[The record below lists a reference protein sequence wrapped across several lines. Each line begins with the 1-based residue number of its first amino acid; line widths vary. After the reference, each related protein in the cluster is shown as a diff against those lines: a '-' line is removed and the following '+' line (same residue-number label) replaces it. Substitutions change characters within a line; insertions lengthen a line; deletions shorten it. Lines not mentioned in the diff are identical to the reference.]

1 MNYGTS
7 KPVLGEFFKITYIEN
22 PGMAFGI
29 NIGPKLF
36 LTLFTI
42 GASILIFIY
51 IYRHRHHS
59 LLLRTSLALI
69 LAGAIGNLIDRTFY
83 GVIYNYA
90 PFFEGRVVDF
100 FQVEFWDFTFLG
112 KTYTTWPIFNI
123 ADVSV
128 TIGFLIILIF
138 NKRAFPHHEYAEER
152 YAENNESS
160 DSVSNSQ
167 DEIIPQPGIGLNSN
181 PDNLKFENPEEN
193 TVSSTGR
200 SEEA

>member
-1 MNYGTS
+1 MRVLFLTLFVIIVDQVSKFLVKGLKIESLGFNLPGMYYGTS

-42 GASILIFIY
+42 GASVMIFIY
-51 IYRHRHHS
+51 IYRHRHES

-100 FQVEFWDFTFLG
+100 SRWNSGILLFLEE
-112 KTYTTWPIFNI
+112 PILH
-123 ADVSV
+123 
-128 TIGFLIILIF
+128 GLFLMLQIYRLPLVF
-138 NKRAFPHHEYAEER
+138 
-152 YAENNESS
+152 
-160 DSVSNSQ
+160 
-167 DEIIPQPGIGLNSN
+167 
-181 PDNLKFENPEEN
+181 
-193 TVSSTGR
+193 
-200 SEEA
+200 